1 MKKKILLSITTFI
14 LVLINHAIAQDI
26 WAAAISTS
34 GVLLGNYKIA
44 ESSINPIPT
53 TITLEEAKN
62 IFTLNILE
70 TGKGRKIN
78 RVKVKSYQMTIM
90 NKDES
95 TSSITNNTEILSE
108 EMKARLQ
115 NLEVG
120 TKLFFEGIIAT
131 YPNDETRSAVFLSFI
146 VN

>member
-1 MKKKILLSITTFI
+1 MKKNILITIVACVSMFSQNTF
-14 LVLINHAIAQDI
+14 AQDI
-26 WAAAISTS
+26 WAAAITS
-34 GVLLGNYKIA
+34 SGILLGNYKIA

-131 YPNDETRSAVFLSFI
+131 YPNDETRNAVFLSFI

>member
-1 MKKKILLSITTFI
+1 MCIR
-14 LVLINHAIAQDI
+14 DR
-26 WAAAISTS
+26 
-34 GVLLGNYKIA
+34 
-44 ESSINPIPT
+44 
-53 TITLEEAKN
+53 ITLEEAKN
-62 IFTLNILE
+62 IFTLNILG
-70 TGKGRKIN
+70 TGKDRKLT

-90 NKDES
+90 NEDES
-95 TSSITNNTEILSE
+95 TTSITNNTELLSE

-131 YPNDETRSAVFLSFI
+131 YPNDETRNAVFLSFI

>member
-1 MKKKILLSITTFI
+1 MKKNILITIAACI
-14 LVLINHAIAQDI
+14 LMFTQNSFAQDI
-26 WAAAISTS
+26 WVAAISSS
-34 GVLLGNYKIA
+34 GILLGNNKIA
-44 ESSINPIPT
+44 DNSINPIPT
-53 TITLEEAKN
+53 PITLEEAKN
-62 IFTLNILE
+62 IFTINILE
-70 TGKGRKIN
+70 TGKDRKVN

-90 NKDES
+90 NEDES
-95 TSSITNNTEILSE
+95 TTSITNNTELLSE

-131 YPNDETRSAVFLSFI
+131 YPNDETRNAVFLSFI

>member
-1 MKKKILLSITTFI
+1 MKKNILITIVACI
-14 LVLINHAIAQDI
+14 LMFTQNSFAQDI
-26 WAAAISTS
+26 WVAAISSS
-34 GVLLGNYKIA
+34 GILLGNYKIA

-120 TKLFFEGIIAT
+120 TKLFLKVLLRPIQMMKH
-131 YPNDETRSAVFLSFI
+131 AVPYSSPSL
-146 VN
+146 